1 MKSFLVKMGAFA
13 MCALLVS
20 ALVVNVSG
28 ENKALTEE
36 QYSEIEQALLDQSKD
51 LPVSEE
57 FRVKVSPEDLSV
69 KEGLDETWMNVLLLG
84 TDTGN
89 IALNYGRTDT
99 MIILSVN
106 RQTGKMRLAS
116 LVRDMQVNL
125 PLHNRLYKINAANAF
140 GGPLLAVKTVNE
152 TFGLNIR
159 NYVSINFNGFKK
171 VIDSLGGVELV
182 LSDGEAWLVGVP
194 TSGQAQVLNGQQAL
208 DYVRIRQLDDNF
220 GRNERQRKLLS
231 SLFKKMLGG
240 SDMVQAM
247 TAMTEALKHMAT
259 NLSINEMFTLVVP
272 VFTGMEN
279 MDTAGFPAAGDYR
292 HKITERQEAVI
303 EFDLEKTIQKL
314 HDYIYLGITP

>member
-1 MKSFLVKMGAFA
+1 MKSLLTKIGAFA
-13 MCALLVS
+13 MCVLLVS
-20 ALVVNVSG
+20 ALIVNVSG
-28 ENKALTEE
+28 ENKTLTDE
-36 QYSEIEQALLDQSKD
+36 QYSEIEQALLDQSKE

-57 FRVKVSPEDLSV
+57 FRVKVSPDDLSV
-69 KEGLDETWMNVLLLG
+69 KEGLDENWMNVLLLG
-84 TDTGN
+84 TDTGS
-89 IALNYGRTDT
+89 ISLNYGRTDT

-140 GGPLLAVKTVNE
+140 GGPLLAAKTVNE

-159 NYVSINFNGFKK
+159 NFVSINFNGFKN

-182 LSDGEAWLVGVP
+182 LSDGEARLVGVP
-194 TSGQAQVLNGQQAL
+194 NSSQAQVLNGQQAL

-240 SDMVQAM
+240 SDMLQAM
-247 TAMTEALKHMAT
+247 AALTEALKHMAT
-259 NLSINEMFTLVVP
+259 NLSINDLFSLVVP

-279 MDTAGFPAAGDYR
+279 MDTAGFPVAGDYR
-292 HKITERQEAVI
+292 HKTTERQEAVI
-303 EFDLEKTIQKL
+303 EFDLEKTRQKL

>member
-1 MKSFLVKMGAFA
+1 MKSFLLKIGAFA
-13 MCALLVS
+13 MCVLLVS
-20 ALVVNVSG
+20 ALIGNALAD
-28 ENKALTEE
+28 ERALTDE
-36 QYSEIEQALLDQSKD
+36 QYSEIEQALLDQSKE
-51 LPVSEE
+51 LPVAEE
-57 FRVKVSPEDLSV
+57 YRVKVSPDDLSV
-69 KEGLDETWMNVLLLG
+69 KEGLDENWMNVLLLG
-84 TDTGN
+84 TDTGS
-89 IALNYGRTDT
+89 ISLNFGRTDT

-125 PLHNRLYKINAANAF
+125 PLHNRLYKINVANAF

-182 LSDGEAWLVGVP
+182 LSEDEARLVGVP
-194 TSGQAQVLNGQQAL
+194 ISSQAQVLNGQQAL

-220 GRNERQRKLLS
+220 GRNERQRMLLS

-247 TAMTEALKHMAT
+247 AALTEALKHMAT
-259 NLSINEMFTLVVP
+259 NLSINDLFTLVVP

-292 HKITERQEAVI
+292 HKTTDRQEAVI
-303 EFDLEKTIQKL
+303 EFDLEKTRQKL